1 MAVVLTYRHCRYIL
15 VSHFILTIQSM
26 QKTITKLLVKYLRDV
41 ADKIEAG
48 TCELTEEEQTDLLS
62 VIAHKSLSKEEAC
75 NFVHLSRSRFDDLV
89 RQGQLPRGRK
99 LRGRKE
105 LIWYEDEL
113 RACLDA
119 K

>member
-1 MAVVLTYRHCRYIL
+1 
-15 VSHFILTIQSM
+15 M
-26 QKTITKLLVKYLRDV
+26 QNSITKLIVKYLREI
-41 ADKIEAG
+41 ADKIENG
-48 TCELTEEEQTDLLS
+48 TFELSEEEQTDLLS
-62 VIAHKSLSKEEAC
+62 VIAHRSLSKEEAC

>member
-1 MAVVLTYRHCRYIL
+1 
-15 VSHFILTIQSM
+15 M
-26 QKTITKLLVKYLRDV
+26 QKPVTKLIIKLLREA

-48 TCELTEEEQTDLLS
+48 TCELSEEEQTDLLS
-62 VIAHKSLSKEEAC
+62 VIAHRSLSKEEAC
-75 NFVHLSRSRFDDLV
+75 QFVNLSRSQFDNLV

-99 LRGRKE
+99 QRGRKE

-119 K
+119 RNLCENR

>member
-1 MAVVLTYRHCRYIL
+1 
-15 VSHFILTIQSM
+15 M
-26 QKTITKLLVKYLRDV
+26 QKPVTKLIIKLLREA

-48 TCELTEEEQTDLLS
+48 TCELSEEEQTDLLS
-62 VIAHKSLSKEEAC
+62 VIAHRSLSKEEAC
-75 NFVHLSRSRFDDLV
+75 QFVNLSRSQFDNLV

-99 LRGRKE
+99 QRGRKE

-119 K
+119 RKLCENR

>member
-1 MAVVLTYRHCRYIL
+1 
-15 VSHFILTIQSM
+15 M
-26 QKTITKLLVKYLRDV
+26 QNSITRLIVKYLREF
-41 ADKIEAG
+41 ADKIEVG
-48 TCELTEEEQTDLLS
+48 TFALSEEEQTDLLS
-62 VIAHKSLSKEEAC
+62 VIAHRSLSKEEAC
-75 NFVHLSRSRFDDLV
+75 SFVNLSRSRFDDLV